1 MAHHLEH
8 GSADSQG
15 INGTD
20 PHQHK
25 AHVAHGTAGNPAFHV
40 VLGEGVE
47 GAVNDVHDP
56 KDHQGWR
63 QGGVRFRKHLHVE
76 AQQGVAAHLEEH
88 PCQQHRHRSVGLTVG
103 IGQPGVERE
112 HRQFHAEAN
121 QETHVTQQAEAAA
134 GGTGR
139 QFRDVEGER
148 VTGEGQCQAAD
159 QDQQRGQ
166 GRVKD
171 EFGGGV
177 LAVLSAPD
185 GNQQVDGNQFQLP
198 GQEEE
203 QEVLRQ
209 KHQAL
214 GRGLNKHQG
223 EVQP

>member
-1 MAHHLEH
+1 M
-8 GSADSQG
+8 
-15 INGTD
+15 
-20 PHQHK
+20 
-25 AHVAHGTAGNPAFHV
+25 
-40 VLGEGVE
+40 
-47 GAVNDVHDP
+47 
-56 KDHQGWR
+56 
-63 QGGVRFRKHLHVE
+63 
-76 AQQGVAAHLEEH
+76 
-88 PCQQHRHRSVGLTVG
+88 G

-121 QETHVTQQAEAAA
+121 QETHVTQQSEAAA
-134 GGTGR
+134 RRTSR

-214 GRGLNKHQG
+214 G
-223 EVQP
+223 